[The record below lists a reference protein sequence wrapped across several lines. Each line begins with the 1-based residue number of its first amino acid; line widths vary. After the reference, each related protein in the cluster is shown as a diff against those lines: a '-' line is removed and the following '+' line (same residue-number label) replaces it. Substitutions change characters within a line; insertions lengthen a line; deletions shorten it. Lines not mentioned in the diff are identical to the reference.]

1 MYTPEATLY
10 KPVPTSELG
19 FRLRH
24 LASGASPLCIS
35 DVYEDAYQMYTPDA
49 TFINPSLLASSVL
62 GFATSPRG
70 FALLYAKCL

>member
-35 DVYEDAYQMYTPDA
+35 DVYKDFRRIKIKNKSTCTSFKQTYADPDL
-49 TFINPSLLASSVL
+49 TF
-62 GFATSPRG
+62 T
-70 FALLYAKCL
+70 